1 MILVVILMIVMVAL
15 LIYNRRQTKKEM
27 ETEMTIQISQMIA
40 HYYALNESDS
50 LVKKEEKV

>member
-1 MILVVILMIVMVAL
+1 MIVMVAL